1 VLKTSSSHLEGGER
15 LWSVNTKSFAG
26 RDGTVEAIKA
36 VRVDWAEK
44 DGRQAMAEV
53 PGSDFEIG
61 ADLVLLAM
69 GFTHVVQNGAVADFG
84 LDLDERGNIRTQGSF
99 HTSNPKVWAAG
110 DSRNGASLVVR
121 AIADGRAAAE
131 AIVKTL

>member
-1 VLKTSSSHLEGGER
+1 MTE
-15 LWSVNTKSFAG
+15 
-26 RDGTVEAIKA
+26 I
-36 VRVDWAEK
+36 
-44 DGRQAMAEV
+44 

-69 GFTHVVQNGAVADFG
+69 GFTHVVQEGLVAD
-84 LDLDERGNIRTQGSF
+84 LELETDDRGNVRTQGTF
-99 HTSNPKVWAAG
+99 HTSNSKVWAAG

-131 AIVKTL
+131 AICTHL

>member
-1 VLKTSSSHLEGGER
+1 MEGCER
-15 LWSVNTKSFAG
+15 LWSVSTKEFIG
-26 RDGTVEAIKA
+26 RGGRVEAIRA
-36 VRVDWAEK
+36 CRVEWAEAGGK
-44 DGRQAMAEV
+44 WSMKEV

-69 GFTHVVQNGAVADFG
+69 GFTHVVQDGAVKDFG
-84 LDLDERGNIRTQGSF
+84 LELDPRGNVRTAGTF

-110 DSRNGASLVVR
+110 DARKGASLVVH

-131 AIVKTL
+131 AIIASL

>member
-1 VLKTSSSHLEGGER
+1 
-15 LWSVNTKSFAG
+15 
-26 RDGTVEAIKA
+26 
-36 VRVDWAEK
+36 
-44 DGRQAMAEV
+44 
-53 PGSDFEIG
+53 
-61 ADLVLLAM
+61 M

-84 LDLDERGNIRTQGSF
+84 LDLDERGNIRTFGPANDGSEGSF

-131 AIVKTL
+131 AIVRAL